1 MRLIGGDGQQ
11 VGVVETRTAMEM
23 AEADG
28 MDLVEVAPDARPPV
42 CRIIDYGKY
51 RYDKE
56 KRAKEARKKQHQ
68 VQMKGVRIKTPNISD
83 HDLTYRVSHIRE
95 FIGQGNRVKVSVRFY
110 GRQMAYQDRGRE
122 ILNEIITKVEDI
134 SAVDQHPRM
143 EGREMSIILRPL

>member
-1 MRLIGGDGQQ
+1 
-11 VGVVETRTAMEM
+11 MEM

-83 HDLTYRVSHIRE
+83 HDLAYRVSHIRE
-95 FIGQGNRVKVSVRFY
+95 FISQGNRVKVSVRFY

-122 ILNEIITKVEDI
+122 ILNDVLAKLEDI